1 MRLYALSIYAAVG
14 LTISTAAMPTGSP
27 PCHDESVMPDK
38 TLPYLSLPPQ
48 TSYTEKPYLPY
59 AASLSPPPAPKVESP
74 KPEQKSYP
82 PAQAPKPYLE
92 KLTPEKPYAT
102 PPLRKEE
109 NPYAAPPFPLLSK
122 EEVSK
127 SKEKSCT
134 LGLVPEPY
142 PEKPKSVSKEG
153 RYRRQEKSY
162 SPPPPPPPPHSQPY
176 SEMTKSEAKP
186 KPWAKTKPEVK
197 PKPEVKSYQRKQPYF
212 EEKGKSDKKQKPQ
225 DHYTKASDKSTAE
238 RLDSLDL
245 SSQANSLVGSD
256 SIEIPTEGHCLVN
269 GYSTNGSECPK
280 ELPYARRSVS
290 TVSWRSIADR

>member
-1 MRLYALSIYAAVG
+1 MMESTICLYAKHAVDCHWFCTGIRRSGMYKVKRRGDSFRGARLRSFFRSLLVQLFVMRLYALSIYAAVG

-225 DHYTKASDKSTAE
+225 DHYTKVI
-238 RLDSLDL
+238 R
-245 SSQANSLVGSD
+245 VPV
-256 SIEIPTEGHCLVN
+256 EIP
-269 GYSTNGSECPK
+269 SPS
-280 ELPYARRSVS
+280 RR
-290 TVSWRSIADR
+290 